1 MLGVIADLTKKYRPV
16 ERVDLPNRTWP
27 DKTLDSAPI
36 WCSVDLRD
44 GNQALIEPMNV
55 EQKLEMFAL
64 LCNLGFKE
72 IEVAFPAA
80 SEIEFSFVRTLIE
93 EGLIPDDVTIQVLTQ
108 AREAL
113 IRRSFEAVRGSRQ
126 AIVHLY
132 NSTSPAQRR
141 AVFGMTE
148 DQVVDLAVEG
158 TKLIK
163 KLAGEF
169 DGTHVRMEYSPE
181 SFTSTELPYALRI
194 CEAVVDVWEP
204 TPDKPI
210 ILNLPATVE
219 IGTPNFYAD
228 QIEWMCRHLRD
239 RSSVLVSVHTHNDR
253 GGAVAAAELGQ
264 MAGADRVEG
273 TLFGYGER
281 TGNVDIVTLA
291 LNLMAQGVD
300 PKLDLSQLPTVTEVV
315 RRLTDEPIHPRHPYV
330 GELVYTAFSGSH
342 QDAINKGMQERTKR
356 EDDTWD
362 VPYLLI
368 DPLDI
373 GRKYEGIIRVNSQS
387 GKGGVAYLLRIDH
400 GLDLPKA
407 MHPDFAKVVQL
418 LAEKTGKE
426 VQPDEIFRAFSETYL
441 NPVEPY
447 ELVAYGLAT
456 ERGATVINASFA
468 VDGALRDVEGRGNGP
483 IEALAHALRA
493 LGAPNVRVTSFHE
506 HNVERGTTARAAA
519 YVQIDAEGQSVWGAA
534 LDPSTA
540 GASLRALVSA
550 VNRVSHK

>member
-1 MLGVIADLTKKYRPV
+1 MIADLTQKYRPV

-27 DKTLDSAPI
+27 DKTLDTAPI

-113 IRRSFEAVRGSRQ
+113 IRRSFEAVRGSKQ

-158 TKLIK
+158 TRLIK
-163 KLAGEF
+163 KLAEDV
-169 DGTHVRMEYSPE
+169 DGTRIRMEYSPE

-194 CEAVVDVWEP
+194 SEAVIDVWGP
-204 TPDKPI
+204 TPDRPL

-239 RSSVLVSVHTHNDR
+239 RASVLVSVHTHNDR

-300 PKLDLSQLPTVTEVV
+300 PQLDLTHLPSVTEAV

-342 QDAINKGMQERTKR
+342 QDAINKGMQERGQR
-356 EDDTWD
+356 ADDTWD

-400 GLDLPKA
+400 GLDLPKS
-407 MHPDFAKVVQL
+407 MHPDFAKVVQKI
-418 LAEKTGKE
+418 AERTGKE
-426 VQPDEIFRAFSETYL
+426 VQPDEIFKAFSETYL
-441 NPVEPY
+441 DPVEPY

-468 VDGALRDVEGRGNGP
+468 TEGQVREVEGRGNGP

-506 HNVERGTTARAAA
+506 HNVERGTAARAAA
-519 YVQIDAEGQSVWGAA
+519 YVQIDVEGKSVWGAA

-550 VNRVSHK
+550 VNRIVK

>member
-1 MLGVIADLTKKYRPV
+1 MEGMIADLTMKYRAVEPV
-16 ERVDLPNRTWP
+16 GLKDRTWP
-27 DKTLDSAPI
+27 DKTLDRAPI

-55 EQKLEMFAL
+55 EEKLELFEL
-64 LCNLGFKE
+64 LCRLGFKE

-80 SEIEFSFVRTLIE
+80 SEIEFAFVRTLIE
-93 EGLIPDDVTIQVLTQ
+93 ERLIPDDVTIQVLTQ
-108 AREAL
+108 ARESL
-113 IRRSFEAVRGSRQ
+113 IRRSFEAVRGSKQ

-141 AVFGMTE
+141 TVFGMTE
-148 DQVVDLAVEG
+148 DQVVDLAVDA
-158 TKLIK
+158 TKLIRE
-163 KLAGEF
+163 LADE
-169 DGTHVRMEYSPE
+169 TPETNVRMEYSPE
-181 SFTSTELPYALRI
+181 SFTSTELPFSLRI
-194 CEAVVDVWEP
+194 SEAVIDVWKP
-204 TPDKPI
+204 TPEKPI
-210 ILNLPATVE
+210 ILNWPATVE

-228 QIEWMCRHLRD
+228 QIEWMCRGLRD

-253 GGAVAAAELGQ
+253 GGAISAAELGQ

-300 PKLDLSQLPTVTEVV
+300 PKLDLSQLPEVTDAV
-315 RRLTDEPIHPRHPYV
+315 RRLTNEPIHPRHPYV

-342 QDAINKGMQERTKR
+342 QDAINKGMRERETR
-356 EDDTWD
+356 PDEAWD

-368 DPLDI
+368 DPVDI
-373 GRKYEGIIRVNSQS
+373 GRQYEGIIRVNSQS

-407 MHPDFAKVVQL
+407 MHPDFAKVVQKI
-418 LAEKTGKE
+418 AEKSGKE
-426 VQPDEIFRAFSETYL
+426 VQPEEIFHAFRETYL
-441 NPVEPY
+441 DSSDPY

-456 ERGATVINASFA
+456 DRDATVVHASFA
-468 VDGALRDVEGRGNGP
+468 VRGQLREVEGRGNGP
-483 IEALAHALRA
+483 IEALARAMLA
-493 LGAPNVRVTSFHE
+493 LGAPEIRVTSFHE
-506 HNVERGTTARAAA
+506 HNLERGSTARAAA
-519 YVQIDAEGQSVWGAA
+519 YIQIESNGRSIWGAA
-534 LDPSTA
+534 LDPSTT

-550 VNRVSHK
+550 VNRIEE